1 MLQVVQSPLF
11 LHEWNNLL
19 FLGLLAAASIAV
31 YFPVLGHGF
40 VQWDDYQLVVE
51 NLLVRS
57 FSPKI
62 FWTFDPELYVP
73 LTLLSFQIEY
83 ALAGPQVFLFHLTNL
98 ILHVANVGLIF
109 FLLKKFFKEDLLA
122 FAGALLFA
130 LHPIQAEAV
139 SWISARK
146 ELLMTFFFLSAL
158 LAALRGEKKWTYASW
173 ILFLCA
179 LLSKVAA
186 LTFPFV
192 LALFLLHRKD
202 NPKEVLKTASPYLGL
217 SILFGI
223 IGLMGRDEALK
234 LLTPLQT
241 LLLAFRSFTFY
252 LQQFFVPLHFSAIY
266 PAPTDLSFGNSAV
279 LLSIVI
285 VIALIIATWVCRK
298 KYPLVSIGF
307 FFFAFT
313 IAPSFLAYGKSGDVT
328 LAADRYAYLPLIGL
342 VILVLAGCESLS
354 RRWRRFA
361 PAAIIALVL
370 LLSVKT
376 FTQAQ
381 TWRTSETLFANVL
394 KHFPDSHIAL
404 NNLGFVEL
412 ERNQTDKAIAYF
424 EKALEKKPIYP
435 DALVSLGAAYGKKN
449 MLREAEVALT
459 KALSYQPDHLKGVYN
474 LAGVHMIR
482 GNTAEAIRL
491 YKKATEL
498 GPLFAPSYWHLARTY
513 LKIGKRD
520 EARETYQ
527 RLIQIDPSYKGR
539 SPELDAL

>member
-1 MLQVVQSPLF
+1 MRSLRF
-11 LHEWNNLL
+11 LNEGNTLL
-19 FLGLLAAASIAV
+19 FLGLLAAACFAV
-31 YFPVLGHGF
+31 YFPVLGHEF
-40 VQWDDYQLVVE
+40 VQWDDYQLILE

-57 FSPKI
+57 FSPAI

-83 ALAGPQVFLFHLTNL
+83 ATMGAEPFLFHLTNL
-98 ILHVANVGLIF
+98 LLHIVNTGLVF
-109 FLLKKFFKEDLLA
+109 FLLKKLLKENLLA

-130 LHPIQAEAV
+130 LHPIQAETV

-158 LAALRGEKKWTYASW
+158 LTALRGEKKWTYASW

-179 LLSKVAA
+179 LLSKVTA

-192 LALFLLHRKD
+192 LGLLLLQRNEK
-202 NPKEVLKTASPYLGL
+202 PKEISKTIAPYLAL

-241 LLLAFRSFTFY
+241 ILLAFRSFTFY
-252 LQQFFVPLHFSAIY
+252 LQQFFVPLQFSTIY
-266 PAPTDLSFGNSAV
+266 PAPTDISFGNIAM
-279 LLSIVI
+279 LISIVI
-285 VIALIIATWVCRK
+285 VAALIAIAWLLRK

-307 FFFAFT
+307 FFFVVT

-342 VILVLAGCESLS
+342 VILVLAECESLS
-354 RRWRRFA
+354 HRWRRFA

-381 TWRTSETLFANVL
+381 TWRTSETLFGNVL
-394 KHFPDSHIAL
+394 NLYPDSHIAL

-412 ERNQTDKAIAYF
+412 ERNQMDKAIAYF
-424 EKALEKKPIYP
+424 EKALERKPIYP

-449 MLREAEVALT
+449 MLNEAEAALT
-459 KALSYQPDHLKGVYN
+459 KALSYQPNHPRGVYN
-474 LAGVHMIR
+474 LAGVYMLR
-482 GNTAEAIRL
+482 NKNDEAIRL
-491 YKKATEL
+491 YKKAIEL
-498 GPLFAPSYWHLARTY
+498 GPFFTPSYWHLARIY
-513 LKIGKRD
+513 LKIGKSD
-520 EARETYQ
+520 EAREIYMQ
-527 RLIQIDPSYKGR
+527 LLKIDPSYRGR
-539 SPELDAL
+539 STELDTLL